1 MRPYIR
7 SRRLPWPATIVVVGS
22 LAAALII
29 VVATLGEEPVVAPAE
44 DVALALVRL
53 DDGAAEAEARI
64 LLASLRAALVGPTLN
79 GDGAQARHVA
89 TQLDRTLPA
98 ARLERADSS
107 AARPVLETL
116 TTQLQGNDPS
126 ALTTIVELERAL
138 RWSVADRPVVP

>member
-1 MRPYIR
+1 
-7 SRRLPWPATIVVVGS
+7 
-22 LAAALII
+22 
-29 VVATLGEEPVVAPAE
+29 
-44 DVALALVRL
+44 
-53 DDGAAEAEARI
+53 
-64 LLASLRAALVGPTLN
+64 
-79 GDGAQARHVA
+79 
-89 TQLDRTLPA
+89 TLPA